1 MTNRKCCGSCR
12 FFEVGTVQ
20 GHGLCRNPDYEGRDE
35 SVLLRAE
42 ELACRTGWQKD
53 SWQLSEDQR
62 ALEEAM
68 SRQALPA
75 DQGGSLPIGQ
85 GFAPQFPGADDE
97 ATAKIAV
104 AATKSASPAFPA
116 GRRRNGQPGVLTTVV
131 APRAQPGAVATV
143 TPTMQGH
150 PELGENGEVIRRP
163 NRTMVA
169 EAHRKALERREAE
182 RESAMG
188 RRQDRHSTAIATI
201 LASAKP
207 TGEPEA
213 AGSGGGGGTTPP
225 RNRDIPVSPPA
236 STSLPTSAGGAMPLS
251 GSAVPMSASGA
262 FGRAGAPL
270 PEEDRTAKALPLP
283 KEADDHPVAVGHQS
297 SLTAPA
303 GKPARDEATT
313 VPSARPLGEDL
324 AASSGLPMRRGAES
338 VTTPPAAEQGAT
350 TNAPYWDA
358 PGVNNRFLRMR
369 QENPEPPPSVHEMTT
384 LESPVPSGGR
394 IRNEAPPPPEPA
406 PVGRTIRSLSPRG
419 GNAPFAPDDV
429 PTITSSAP
437 ARIPRTPLPVAEAR
451 PTEPKLPV
459 MPPRQIDPQLVK
471 QLQQDWRE
479 RALAAHSGQ
488 RCGTCRFFQSTESAE
503 RGSCSCPLADSY
515 RQAMGRQ
522 DLGCLN
528 SFGTWWAADDSG
540 WMQKTELSPRRP
552 TPLLDQLLWEKGVPD
567 AVPVVEERRRSAR

>member
-68 SRQALPA
+68 ARQALPA

-85 GFAPQFPGADDE
+85 GFGPLLAGADDE
-97 ATAKIAV
+97 ATAKIV
-104 AATKSASPAFPA
+104 APPAKSATPAFPA
-116 GRRRNGQPGVLTTVV
+116 GRRRNGQPGVLTTVI

-182 RESAMG
+182 RESAIG
-188 RRQDRHSTAIATI
+188 RRQNMPNTAIAPI

-207 TGEPEA
+207 TGEADA
-213 AGSGGGGGTTPP
+213 ASSGGGGGATPP
-225 RNRDIPVSPPA
+225 RSRDIPVSPPA
-236 STSLPTSAGGAMPLS
+236 STSLPTSVGGS
-251 GSAVPMSASGA
+251 VPMSASGA

-270 PEEDRTAKALPLP
+270 PEEARAASPLPLP
-283 KEADDHPVAVGHQS
+283 KEADDHTVAVGHQS
-297 SLTAPA
+297 PLTTPA
-303 GKPARDEATT
+303 VETTRDEATT
-313 VPSARPLGEDL
+313 LAPARTLGEGL
-324 AASSGLPMRRGAES
+324 TASSGLPMRRGPEPAS
-338 VTTPPAAEQGAT
+338 TPPAVEPGAT
-350 TNAPYWDA
+350 LNAPYWDA
-358 PGVNNRFLRMR
+358 PGVNNRFARMR
-369 QENPEPPPSVHEMTT
+369 QDTPELPPSVHEAPT
-384 LESPVPSGGR
+384 LESPVLGGGR
-394 IRNEAPPPPEPA
+394 IRSEAPPPSEPA

-419 GNAPFAPDDV
+419 GNVPSDPDEV
-429 PTITSSAP
+429 PNVASTAP
-437 ARIPRTPLPVAEAR
+437 ARIPRTPLPVAETR

-488 RCGTCRFFQSTESAE
+488 RCGTCRFFQATESAE

-540 WMQKTELSPRRP
+540 WLQKTELSPRRP

-567 AVPVVEERRRSAR
+567 AAPVVEERRRSAR